1 MRNPKTTAGLIAL
14 ESGTPTDYLNLQA
27 TYLRPPNAQ
36 KNKKLL
42 EAMGMDRA

>member
-1 MRNPKTTAGLIAL
+1 MGSEER
-14 ESGTPTDYLNLQA
+14 TDYLKLQA

-42 EAMGMDRA
+42 EAMGMKQE

>member
-1 MRNPKTTAGLIAL
+1 MGYLRPSAAGMIAL
-14 ESGTPTDYLNLQA
+14 KKGSRSDYLNLKA

-42 EAMGMDRA
+42 EAMGHE